1 MSKASAV
8 PVEPQ
13 EQTNLLEESILC
25 PGVIGGT
32 VPGGESFRAFFLSF
46 RSFLSFL
53 FFKTAPL
60 PSTWTM
66 L

>member
-1 MSKASAV
+1 MSKASKV

-32 VPGGESFRAFFLSF
+32 VPGGMSSLLLLPFLSLCA
-46 RSFLSFL
+46 RYHG
-53 FFKTAPL
+53 PGR
-60 PSTWTM
+60 
-66 L
+66 

>member
-13 EQTNLLEESILC
+13 EQTNLLEESILA

-32 VPGGESFRAFFLSF
+32 VPGGKS
-46 RSFLSFL
+46 LSFL
-53 FFKTAPL
+53 FFSLLIFSL
-60 PSTWTM
+60 P
-66 L
+66 